1 MRLPCQFFLSSLLL
15 LGTGATVLAAPA
27 QYALDPVHT
36 RVQFAIDHAGFSKA
50 IGTVSGTTGT
60 IVFDPDDWS
69 SARVEVSIPIAHLD
83 LGDAKWN
90 QATLARN
97 LLDGER
103 HPVATFVSTR
113 IEPIDAQRAIVHG
126 NLTLRGE
133 TREVALQVVRNGLK
147 RHPLPPFR
155 RTVGFSATTALS
167 RAEFGIDAWK
177 SVIGDTVEL
186 RLEVEATRSR
196 GGADAG
202 DESDPADDAPDAGLP
217 VPDAPVEVTPVE
229 VTPVESTPVEGTP
242 IEDAPAAPPTEPTP

>member
-1 MRLPCQFFLSSLLL
+1 M
-15 LGTGATVLAAPA
+15 
-27 QYALDPVHT
+27 
-36 RVQFAIDHAGFSKA
+36 
-50 IGTVSGTTGT
+50 SGSTGT

-69 SARVEVSIPIAHLD
+69 TARVEVSIPIARVD

-113 IEPIDAQRAIVHG
+113 IEPIAAQRAIVHG

-133 TREVALQVVRNGLK
+133 TREVALQVVLNGLK
-147 RHPLPPFR
+147 RYPLPPFR
-155 RTVGFSATTALS
+155 RTVGFSATATLS

-177 SVIGDTVEL
+177 SVIGDAVEL
-186 RLEVEATRSR
+186 RLEVEASRSR

-202 DESDPADDAPDAGLP
+202 DAPDAADDAADTGLP
-217 VPDAPVEVTPVE
+217 APETPVE
-229 VTPVESTPVEGTP
+229 TT
-242 IEDAPAAPPTEPTP
+242 PAAPPTEPNP

>member
-1 MRLPCQFFLSSLLL
+1 
-15 LGTGATVLAAPA
+15 
-27 QYALDPVHT
+27 VHT

-50 IGTVSGTTGT
+50 IGTVSGSTGT

-69 SARVEVSIPIAHLD
+69 TARVEVSIPIARVD

-113 IEPIDAQRAIVHG
+113 IEPINAQRAIVHG
-126 NLTLRGE
+126 NLPLRGE
-133 TREVALQVVRNGLK
+133 TREVALQVVLNGLK
-147 RHPLPPFR
+147 RYPLPPFR
-155 RTVGFSATTALS
+155 RTVGFSATALLS

-177 SVIGDTVEL
+177 SVIGDAVEL
-186 RLEVEATRSR
+186 RLEVEASRSH

-202 DESDPADDAPDAGLP
+202 DAPDDAADADP
-217 VPDAPVEVTPVE
+217 PAPETPME
-229 VTPVESTPVEGTP
+229 TT
-242 IEDAPAAPPTEPTP
+242 PAAPPTETNP

>member
-1 MRLPCQFFLSSLLL
+1 MRLPRQLLL
-15 LGTGATVLAAPA
+15 PVLLLFGMAPALAAPA

-50 IGTVSGTTGT
+50 IGTVSGSTGT
-60 IVFDPDDWS
+60 IVFDPEDWS
-69 SARVEVSIPIAHLD
+69 TARVEVSIPIARVD

-126 NLTLRGE
+126 DLSLRGE
-133 TREVALQVVRNGLK
+133 TREVALQVVLNGLK
-147 RHPLPPFR
+147 RYPLPPFR
-155 RTVGFSATTALS
+155 RTVGFSATAALS

-186 RLEVEATRSR
+186 RLEVEASRSR
-196 GGADAG
+196 GGTDAG
-202 DESDPADDAPDAGLP
+202 DDADAADDVPGAEVPA
-217 VPDAPVEVTPVE
+217 PDAPVEDTP
-229 VTPVESTPVEGTP
+229 
-242 IEDAPAAPPTEPTP
+242 APPATEPNP